1 MYPFFPIA
9 LFVVLEAAPVSS
21 DPTAILILNYG
32 VLGISFTL
40 LIFGKLHTDSEVK
53 NLKETITSQARYI
66 AARDILIEG
75 FLKTVSTTTLPA
87 LERTT
92 QAVLTGPPVQQTSPD
107 LERLLR
113 ELNDVAIELK
123 THAEGEGR
131 Q

>member
-1 MYPFFPIA
+1 MPIYLPIT
-9 LFVVLEAAPVSS
+9 LFIVLETAPVS
-21 DPTAILILNYG
+21 DPTAVLILNYG

-53 NLKETITSQARYI
+53 NLKEQLVQAQRYT

-92 QAVLTGPPVQQTSPD
+92 QALQTGPPAQPTSPD

-113 ELNDVAIELK
+113 ELNDVAIELR
-123 THAEGEGR
+123 THSEGEGR